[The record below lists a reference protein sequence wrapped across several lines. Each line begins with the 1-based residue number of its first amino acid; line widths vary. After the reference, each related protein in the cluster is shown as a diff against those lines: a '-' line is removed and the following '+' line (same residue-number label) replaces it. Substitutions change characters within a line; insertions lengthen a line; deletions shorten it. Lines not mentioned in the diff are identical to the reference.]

1 MTIAITGLSHH
12 SSTLETRE
20 RLAFKPDELRLALHK
35 LKQDFA
41 DGGAVILNTCNRV
54 EFYTR
59 SESSAEDM
67 HRTVAAF
74 LSEWHKIPVAE
85 FEDSLYHYG
94 DHEAVSHLFRVTS
107 SLDSQVVGED
117 QILGQVHDAYF
128 AAQSEQCTDKITS
141 ALFQRAFKAA
151 KEVRTKS
158 NIARGKVSVAS
169 VAVDLAVSIFGE
181 LCDKTI
187 MVIGSGE
194 TGELALKSLVER
206 GARNVIVVN
215 RTIEKAEAL
224 AEKYHGEAASMK
236 CLRDLLH
243 RADIIVS
250 STASDDPILYA
261 ENFQNALKQRSNE
274 PMFVIDIAVP
284 RDIHQD
290 VNSLDNIYLYNLDD
304 LKEVTE
310 QNMDTRR
317 AEMDICLEMV
327 EGQVDRFMK
336 WRRALFAEPTI
347 VSMSHELHGIRE
359 RELKKTFAALADL
372 TDKQRNEIEYL
383 SNRIVNNILQRP
395 LMQIKE
401 EVGAEDPGR
410 VLRLVK
416 RLFGLEEGAS

>member
-1 MTIAITGLSHH
+1 
-12 SSTLETRE
+12 
-20 RLAFKPDELRLALHK
+20 
-35 LKQDFA
+35 
-41 DGGAVILNTCNRV
+41 
-54 EFYTR
+54 
-59 SESSAEDM
+59 M
-67 HRTVAAF
+67 HRTVADF
-74 LSEWHKIPVAE
+74 LADWHKLPRAD
-85 FEDSLYHYG
+85 FEETLYAYG
-94 DHEAVSHLFRVTS
+94 DREAVNHLFRVTA

-151 KEVRTKS
+151 KEIRTKS
-158 NIARGKVSVAS
+158 SIGRGKVSVAS
-169 VAVDLAVSIFGE
+169 VAVDLAVSIFGD
-181 LCDKTI
+181 LRDKTV

-194 TGELALKSLVER
+194 TGELALKSLVDQ

-215 RTIEKAEAL
+215 RTIENAQTL
-224 AEKYHGEAASMK
+224 AEQYRGEAAPLK

-250 STASDDPILYA
+250 STAADEPVLYA
-261 ENFQNALKQRSNE
+261 ENFQNALKQRGNE
-274 PMFVIDIAVP
+274 PIFAIDIAVP
-284 RDIHQD
+284 RDIDED
-290 VNSLDNIYLYNLDD
+290 VNDLDNVYLYNLDD

-310 QNMDTRR
+310 HNMDARR
-317 AEMDICLEMV
+317 AEMDHCLEMV
-327 EGQVDRFMK
+327 DTHVDRFMK

-347 VSMSHELHGIRE
+347 VSMSHELHAIRQ
-359 RELKKTFAALADL
+359 RELKKTLDALPDL

-395 LMQIKE
+395 LVQIKE
-401 EVGAEDPGR
+401 EVGTDDPGR